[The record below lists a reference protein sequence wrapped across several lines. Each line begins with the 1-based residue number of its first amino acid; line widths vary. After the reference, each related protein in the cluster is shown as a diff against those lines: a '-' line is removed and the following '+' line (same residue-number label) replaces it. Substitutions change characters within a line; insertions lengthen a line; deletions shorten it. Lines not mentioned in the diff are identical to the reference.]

1 MFFCSIARADNTDPA
16 QKEAAPSQ
24 QAAPQTNKTE
34 NQPKAPTKN
43 KEQQA
48 VDESVKKALQDPK
61 SGYQFTDQTV
71 IDMARKLA
79 KSPMVPP
86 PSKHQK
92 RSQIWTMRRTGK

>member
-24 QAAPQTNKTE
+24 QAAPQTNKT
-34 NQPKAPTKN
+34 
-43 KEQQA
+43 EQQA